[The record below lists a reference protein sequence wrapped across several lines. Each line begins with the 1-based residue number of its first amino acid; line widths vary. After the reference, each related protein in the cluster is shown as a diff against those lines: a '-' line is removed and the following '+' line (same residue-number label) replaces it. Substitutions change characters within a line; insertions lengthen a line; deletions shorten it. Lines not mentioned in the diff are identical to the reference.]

1 MKAGMWVVKGLG
13 IGAGSD
19 STPALAPSMFYHLGV
34 PWSKSS
40 TVSTQYV
47 VYSISIQYISAVII
61 LIIIAEFQDSLIQK
75 PPVSY
80 NSICIM
86 EDLKNRSPKTIPSR
100 SLCSN

>member
-1 MKAGMWVVKGLG
+1 M
-13 IGAGSD
+13 
-19 STPALAPSMFYHLGV
+19 
-34 PWSKSS
+34 
-40 TVSTQYV
+40 
-47 VYSISIQYISAVII
+47 VYSISIQYANSAVII

-100 SLCSN
+100 SFIVLIDKVKMEISPGYSWKD